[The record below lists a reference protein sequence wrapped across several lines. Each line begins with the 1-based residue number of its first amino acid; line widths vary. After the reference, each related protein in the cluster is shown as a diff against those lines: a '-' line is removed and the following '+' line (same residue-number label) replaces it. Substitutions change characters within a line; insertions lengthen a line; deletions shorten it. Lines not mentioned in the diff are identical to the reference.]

1 MLNKQVSFLY
11 RKAQKVRDNMIT
23 MKKISSFLSDVM
35 RILRLSKKP
44 KKDEFF
50 LVAKITG
57 LGILLIGLLG
67 YIVES
72 IRWILGG

>member
-1 MLNKQVSFLY
+1 
-11 RKAQKVRDNMIT
+11 MIT
-23 MKKISSFLSDVM
+23 MKKISSFISDVM